1 MARPLRLE
9 HAGAIW
15 HVTSRG
21 NARQPIVHDDVD
33 RARFVETLGRVVPA
47 VRWRLHAWVL
57 MTNHHHLLVET
68 PEPTLAR
75 GMRQLNGVFS
85 QAFNRRWSRVGH
97 VFQGRYKGI
106 LVERE
111 SHLLEL
117 VRYVVLNPVRAG
129 LVQSPADY
137 PWSSYADTAG
147 LRVPVE
153 WLVVDWTLGQFGPG
167 VGEARRRF
175 REFVSEGRGALYKP
189 WDEIRQRGCL
199 GSDAFVESLAGRAR
213 AIDISPEVPRT
224 QRLLGPPPSTEAL
237 MSEVQKAFRATG
249 AQMVARSRH
258 PARKAFALLAR
269 RVADAR
275 LADIAQCLG
284 LSGRSASSVIRA
296 AEALE
301 RQDSAFRSLVRDT
314 QSRLLRW
321 RSSDD
326 PNHHSET

>member
-33 RARFVETLGRVVPA
+33 RARFVEMLGRVVPT
-47 VRWRLHAWVL
+47 VRWCLHAWVL
-57 MTNHHHLLVET
+57 MTNHYHLLIET
-68 PEPTLAR
+68 PELTLAR

-129 LVQSPADY
+129 LVRTPAEY
-137 PWSSYADTAG
+137 AWSSYAETGG
-147 LRVPVE
+147 LREVAE
-153 WLVVDWTLGQFGPG
+153 WLEVDWTLGHFGDR

-175 REFVSEGRGALYKP
+175 REFVSEGRGALYSP
-189 WDEIRQRGCL
+189 WDEVRRRGCL
-199 GSDAFVESLAGRAR
+199 GSDGFVESLAERAR
-213 AIDISPEVPRT
+213 ALGISPEVPRA
-224 QRLLGPPPSTEAL
+224 QRLLGPLPSLEIL
-237 MSEVQKAFRATG
+237 MSEVRRAFRATEP
-249 AQMVARSRH
+249 QMAARSRH

-269 RVADAR
+269 RVGDAR
-275 LADIAQCLG
+275 LADIARWLG
-284 LSGRSASSVIRA
+284 LSTRSASSVISA

-301 RQDSAFRSLVRDT
+301 QRDPAFCRLVRDS
-314 QSRLLRW
+314 QSRLLW
-321 RSSDD
+321 RGRKTGS
-326 PNHHSET
+326 NRHSET